1 MSRTLLPRDIE
12 GVSEGSASQTTILSD
27 HIESSSQVVEGK
39 FGDIFRQI
47 IDQWVRPTMTINYDP
62 TLVSLDSSEETE
74 R

>member
-1 MSRTLLPRDIE
+1 MSRTLLSRDIE

-27 HIESSSQVVEGK
+27 HIKSSSQVVEGK
-39 FGDIFRQI
+39 FGDVFRQFI
-47 IDQWVRPTMTINYDP
+47 EPWGRRTMTINYDP